1 MYTTFI
7 SVVLT
12 SIVLAGYTCYSF
24 LMQPTKSD
32 EIINVI
38 QDIYESQK
46 IVLIDVIDLAKLL
59 IKDTSDKLP
68 NEDNNLLTESDLLSD
83 LKYKSVL
90 DETSIL
96 EDNEENPLGIV
107 NEPSLP
113 KVSEKTLPEVISE
126 PLDNEQA

>member
-1 MYTTFI
+1 
-7 SVVLT
+7 
-12 SIVLAGYTCYSF
+12 
-24 LMQPTKSD
+24 MQPTKSD

-38 QDIYESQK
+38 QDIYQSQK
-46 IVLIDVIDLAKLL
+46 TVLIDVIDLAKLL

-107 NEPSLP
+107 IETSLP

-126 PLDNEQA
+126 PLDNEQAEVS